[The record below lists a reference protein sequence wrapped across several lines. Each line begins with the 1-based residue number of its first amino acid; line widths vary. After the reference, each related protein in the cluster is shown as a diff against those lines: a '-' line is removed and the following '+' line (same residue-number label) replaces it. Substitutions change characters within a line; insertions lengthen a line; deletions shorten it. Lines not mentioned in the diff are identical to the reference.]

1 MPNVI
6 YGLLVLFGV
15 GLLLGL
21 LLAFA
26 DAKLSVKEDERIET
40 LANLLPG
47 YNCGVCGYPGCKEMA
62 VAILSGQV
70 KQISQCR
77 PSRPEERQVIIE
89 YLKNTPDADGKV
101 VNIK

>member
-1 MPNVI
+1 MLNII

-26 DAKLSVKEDERIET
+26 DAKLAVKEDERVKALT
-40 LANLLPG
+40 KLLPG

-62 VAILSGQV
+62 VAILSGKV
-70 KQISQCR
+70 KQISQCK
-77 PSRPEERQVIIE
+77 PSRENEREAIIE
-89 YLKNTPDADGKV
+89 YLKNAPDANGQV
-101 VNIK
+101 VDIK